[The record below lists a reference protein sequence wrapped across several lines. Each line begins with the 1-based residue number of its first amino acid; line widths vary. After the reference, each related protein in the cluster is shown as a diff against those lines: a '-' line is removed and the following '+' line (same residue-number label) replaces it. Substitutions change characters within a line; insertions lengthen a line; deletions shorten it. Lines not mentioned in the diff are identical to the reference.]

1 MPGLSAKSVKKAAML
16 AGADLAGIA
25 STDRFDKYPEE
36 NRQLVFVNIIKELMD
51 LRKALRKDCR
61 AWDYS
66 SGFIEE
72 NVHAYDRY
80 WLKDP

>member
-1 MPGLSAKSVKKAAML
+1 MPGISAKPIKKAAML
-16 AGADLAGIA
+16 AGADLVGIA

-36 NRQLVFVNIIKELMD
+36 NRQSVSVNIIKELMD

-66 SGFIEE
+66 L
-72 NVHAYDRY
+72 
-80 WLKDP
+80 LKLHGSSKKMCMLMTDTG